1 MLGTTWQIGRVFGIP
16 IRLHAS
22 WFLVFAFVT
31 WTLAVGYLPE
41 SLPGQ
46 AEPRYWGMAA
56 AAALLLFVSV
66 LLHELGHS
74 AVALRYRIPIGH
86 ITLFVFG
93 GVAHMQREPPR
104 PRAECLIALAGPAV
118 SFALAGGLFGAGSLM
133 ESRPDLEGVVVLTM
147 LLGTVN
153 LQLGV
158 FNLIPGFP
166 LDGGRVLRAALWA
179 WSGDFIKATRLSAW
193 AGYGVG
199 GLIVASGALLLV
211 GAASGSVPSI
221 LAANGSWIVILGLF
235 LIGAARGSV
244 RQAML
249 QAALSHLSVADV
261 MIRNVVTLDG
271 ALTVEEA
278 VSNYFLPHGFAAFPV
293 TEEGR
298 AIGLLTTA
306 EIHAVPRSRWPSVLV
321 RDTMQRWSASLETAP
336 AVPIV
341 QVMGQMIREGRSR
354 LAVVDEGKLI
364 GLVTRTGIRRA
375 LELKGA
381 PR

>member
-1 MLGTTWQIGRVFGIP
+1 MLGATWQIGRVFGIP
-16 IRLHAS
+16 IRLHVS
-22 WFLVFAFVT
+22 WFLVFAFAT

-46 AEPRYWGMAA
+46 SEPRYWGMAA

-74 AVALRYRIPIGH
+74 AVALRYHIPIGH

-93 GVAHMQREPPR
+93 GVANMQSEPPR

-118 SFALAGGLFGAGSLM
+118 SFALAGGLLGAGALM
-133 ESRPDLEGVVVLTM
+133 ESQPDLEGVVVLTT

-179 WSGDFIKATRLSAW
+179 WSGDFFKATRLSAW

-199 GLIVASGALLLV
+199 GLMIASGALLLA
-211 GAASGSVPSI
+211 GAAAGSVPSI
-221 LAANGSWIVILGLF
+221 LAANGGWIVILGLF
-235 LIGAARGSV
+235 LIGAAKGSV
-244 RQAML
+244 RQAVL
-249 QAALSHLSVADV
+249 HAALSRLSVADV

-271 ALTVEEA
+271 PLTVEEA
-278 VSNYFLPHGFAAFPV
+278 VSAYFLPYGFAAFPV
-293 TEEGR
+293 TEAGR
-298 AIGLLTTA
+298 TIGWLTTA
-306 EIHAVPRSRWPSVLV
+306 EIHAAPRQSWPSLRV
-321 RDTMQRWSASLETAP
+321 RDVMQPWSASLETSP
-336 AVPIV
+336 AAPIV
-341 QVMGQMIREGRSR
+341 QAMGQMIREGRSR
-354 LAVVDEGKLI
+354 LAVVDEGKLV

-375 LELKGA
+375 LELRGT